1 MHLEKQFDVV
11 TPRQAAAEVV
21 ARDDTLPALFPQAKT
36 EIVERRGNRRTMR
49 THYRALGRD
58 GTATFHFDVLPDG
71 GVQFEKVCDGRVW
84 KELTGSVS
92 LVERG
97 AGTRVRIVL
106 DGLTKSFVPEFTIR
120 VPMQEQLDQM
130 ATALHEL
137 LEE

>member
-1 MHLEKQFDVV
+1 MHLEKQFDVA
-11 TPRQAAAEVV
+11 TARQAAAEVV
-21 ARDDTLPALFPQAKT
+21 AREDTLPALFPQAKT

-58 GTATFHFDVLPDG
+58 GCATFHFDVLPDG

-84 KELTGSVS
+84 KEFTGSVS
-92 LVERG
+92 LIERG
-97 AGTRVRIVL
+97 ARTRVRIVL
-106 DGLTKSFVPEFTIR
+106 DGCTKSFVPEFTIR

>member
-1 MHLEKQFDVV
+1 MHLEKQFDVD

-71 GVQFEKVCDGRVW
+71 GVRFEKVCDGRVW
-84 KELTGSVS
+84 KQLTGSIS
-92 LVERG
+92 LVERD

-106 DGLTKSFVPEFTIR
+106 DGCTRSFVPEFTIR

>member
-1 MHLEKQFDVV
+1 MHLEKQFDVD
-11 TPRQAAAEVV
+11 TPRQAAVEVV
-21 ARDDTLPALFPQAKT
+21 AREDTLPALFPQAKT

-58 GTATFHFDVLPDG
+58 GAATFHFDVLPDG

-84 KELTGSVS
+84 KELTGSIS

-97 AGTRVRIVL
+97 ACTRVRIVL
-106 DGLTKSFVPEFTIR
+106 DGRTKPFVPEFAIR
-120 VPMQEQLDQM
+120 VPLQEQLDQM
-130 ATALHEL
+130 ITALHEL